1 MNRFVF
7 ESYKIEELKRKVEG
21 AGVPAPTRVEVIM
34 SLVWTC
40 ARNAWRSNLV
50 SPRSTL
56 MLQPMD
62 CALGSLLRM
71 FSPSETYR
79 QCSFLREAWKAAAVS
94 TWKSVKRLP
103 NFARPRNQSTR

>member
-40 ARNAWRSNLV
+40 ARNAWCSNLV

-62 CALGSLLRM
+62 LRSRVP
-71 FSPSETYR
+71 FYGCFLHRKPTDNVPS
-79 QCSFLREAWKAAAVS
+79 
-94 TWKSVKRLP
+94 
-103 NFARPRNQSTR
+103 